1 MDNHRQ
7 PNSMKTILIALF
19 LSIAK
24 LGAGTELI
32 GIVHIGGTSA
42 ILSNTNGQFM
52 VDLYQTKN
60 SVALIGV
67 GQDCAT
73 IIEGNVTNTIRIN
86 NYNPPT
92 PIQFAPSHVASFQEL
107 LELGVITSDGKI
119 IEDIYGNTE

>member
-1 MDNHRQ
+1 
-7 PNSMKTILIALF
+7 MKTILIALF
-19 LSIAK
+19 LSVAK

-67 GQDCAT
+67 GQDCVT
-73 IIEGNVTNTIRIN
+73 IIEGNETNTIRLN
-86 NYNPPT
+86 NYNPPPP

-119 IEDIYGNTE
+119 IEDIYGNTEQPSKL